1 MATEN
6 LKIPPQS
13 LEAEQSLLGSL
24 MLDPAAMI
32 KVVDV
37 IRSADFYKKGHQLL
51 YERILELYEKR
62 EPVDLVTLNEVLE
75 RKGELQDVGGASY
88 ISSLVNV
95 VPSAAHIVTYANI
108 VRQKSILRSL
118 ISVSG
123 DMSRMA
129 YEEDMDVE
137 MILDK
142 AEQSLFSIS
151 KVAGSQNFV
160 MIRDVLVESFERIDQ
175 LHKNKGKVRGV
186 PTGIKGLDD
195 ILSGLQK
202 SDLIILAARPSMGKT
217 SLAMNIAQNA
227 AIEEKIPVAIYSLE
241 MSKEQLV
248 DRLICGEAGLDS
260 WKLRT
265 GNLNEDDFEK
275 LQLAMGSLSEAPLYI
290 DDTPGLNV
298 VEVRTKARRLH
309 AEVGLG
315 LVIVDYLQLLEGRSM
330 NNDNRVQVISEISR
344 SLKSLARE
352 LNVPVIALS
361 QLSRA
366 VESRPDKRPLLSDLR
381 ESGSIEQDADVVLF
395 LYRDDYYDRDTEKK
409 NLAEVLVR
417 KHRNGPTGDAQLY
430 FVPEYMR
437 FRDISKQQGG

>member
-108 VRQKSILRSL
+108 VRQKSVLRSL

-309 AEVGLG
+309 AELGLG

>member
-37 IRSADFYKKGHQLL
+37 IRSTDFYKKGHQLL